1 MSRLLVLQH
10 LEREG
15 PGLFKQI
22 AEERGF
28 SVFIYRLDLGDS
40 LPELMNGDLLLVL
53 GGPMGIRDIGNP
65 NFPWLNKEV
74 DLIKE
79 ALNHE
84 VGIIGVCL
92 GAQLLA
98 YAAGGDVEILEEERS
113 RQPLAEIGWHTV
125 SSNVFERKN
134 KLTKL
139 LAKPFPVLHW
149 HGDRILLPI
158 TAKLIAS
165 SSRCNE
171 QLFQIGSL
179 AYGIQFHVEI
189 DNEMVTR
196 WIEEDKKFI
205 SSTLG
210 IDGQSVLQKQQIEY
224 GDKTLEARLEFLN
237 TLIDLTSNKIGLTG
251 YIS

>member
-15 PGLFKQI
+15 PGLFVQI

-28 SVFIYRLDLGDS
+28 SVCTFRLDLVDS
-40 LPELMNGDLLLVL
+40 LPKLCNGDLLLVL

-65 NFPWLNKEV
+65 IYPWFKKEV

-79 ALNHE
+79 ALNQD

-98 YAAGGDVEILEEERS
+98 YAAGGDVEVLKEGIS
-113 RQPLAEIGWHTV
+113 HKPLAEIGWNNI
-125 SSNVFERKN
+125 SSQGLEKKN

-139 LAKPFPVLHW
+139 LGNPFPVLHW
-149 HGDRILLPI
+149 HGDRILLPN

-165 SSRCNE
+165 SSRCKE

-189 DNEMVTR
+189 ENDMVYR

-205 SSTLG
+205 FSALG
-210 IDGQSVLQKQQIEY
+210 EDGQFILKMQQKEY
-224 GDKTLEARLEFLN
+224 CNKTLEARLEFLN
-237 TLIDLTSNKIGLTG
+237 TLFDLVN
-251 YIS
+251 